1 MKTRPSF
8 QGGGGGVRKKR
19 QKKVEPLKNIFVKNH
34 WARKAGTNLE
44 AYLGTVDY
52 KLFNHGFLWIYK
64 GHNMESKFYKNV
76 IKLYNCADHGT
87 QGKDGTTTGNQIL
100 H

>member
-1 MKTRPSF
+1 M
-8 QGGGGGVRKKR
+8 
-19 QKKVEPLKNIFVKNH
+19 EPLKNIFVKNH

-64 GHNMESKFYKNV
+64 GHTMESKFYIYMHRKMLSNYIIV
-76 IKLYNCADHGT
+76 PTMVHRGRMGPQQGIKFYI
-87 QGKDGTTTGNQIL
+87 KKYK
-100 H
+100 